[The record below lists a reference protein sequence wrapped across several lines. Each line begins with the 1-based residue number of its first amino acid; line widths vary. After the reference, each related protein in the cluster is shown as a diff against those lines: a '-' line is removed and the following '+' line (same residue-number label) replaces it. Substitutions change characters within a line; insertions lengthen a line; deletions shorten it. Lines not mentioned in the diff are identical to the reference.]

1 MNRRKF
7 SAAVLPFSLAL
18 AGVSALSPCAARA
31 ASAQETRPAPAP
43 ESAKV
48 FQEARAVNTN
58 AAPDAE
64 AFEFEMNG
72 FAYHV
77 SANGN
82 GRRTKGKKVRGFN
95 LRLDRGEFITRA
107 FYSEFEGDLLLIL
120 HTNVAGIG
128 LGFVT
133 RLEQPSMRGLWRQR
147 IPASDVGEPLR
158 DGRNLYVT
166 GMGFVGRLDLRTGEY
181 AWQYDDLEVVR
192 EGKES
197 PALHTFG
204 APELDGDAVLFR
216 ERPVYNPRRTLVINK
231 RSGKVIR
238 VE

>member
-18 AGVSALSPCAARA
+18 AGVSAPSPCLARA
-31 ASAQETRPAPAP
+31 ASAQETRTVP
-43 ESAKV
+43 EPAKV
-48 FQEARAVNTN
+48 FQEARAVNTG

-107 FYSEFEGDLLLIL
+107 LYTELEGDLLLIL
-120 HTNVAGIG
+120 HTNIAGIG

-133 RLEQPSMRGLWRQR
+133 KLEQPSMRGLWRQR

-158 DGRNLYVT
+158 EGHHLYVT

-192 EGKES
+192 GQEA

-204 APELDGDAVLFR
+204 EPELDGDAVLFR

-231 RSGKVIR
+231 KSGKVVR